1 MEFLK
6 RRISL
11 PYLTLI
17 IWFGLMPLSSIASA
31 ADSKKAP
38 APGRAMAQQAIKSRK
53 LWRTTDHTKHAVLQ
67 KDFKS
72 GEELTQACISCHSE
86 AEKQFHQ
93 TIHWT
98 WLADPSDKDRQY
110 GKAGNSFNNYCIS
123 TNKTKD
129 AGCLSCH
136 PGWGKSKETPVNCL
150 VCHSKT
156 SMNFDEAM
164 TDIQGFLADGDDES
178 KEMAAEIQA
187 ELRDAAQNI
196 GLPGRKNCGSCHF
209 YGGGGDGVK
218 HGDLDTS
225 LAKPSKTLDVH
236 MGTDGQNFTCTRCH
250 TTTLHDISGRVYTR
264 PAATD
269 RKSLVEDDLTT
280 KITCESCHTA
290 QPHKSGDKMNQ
301 HTDKVACQSCHISEF
316 ARVNPTKMSW
326 DWSKSGKL
334 KDGKKY
340 KTKDE
345 FGKFNYL
352 TIKGQMKWAKNVKP
366 EYAWYDG
373 VIKSV
378 TAKDKI
384 DPSGVVKVSWPEGDR
399 ENPNARIYPF
409 KVHRGNQPYDKV
421 NQTLLMP
428 LLSSKKGYWT
438 TLDWK
443 EALAIG
449 QKSMDLPFSGEFDFV
464 ETTYVF
470 PITHMVAPKDQSLS
484 CTECHSKSD
493 GRLANLKGFYMPGRD
508 GSKLLNVAGWGVV
521 LASLVG
527 VLIHALGRTFSRRNG
542 RKKEE

>member
-1 MEFLK
+1 MEITK
-6 RRISL
+6 RRDPL
-11 PYLTLI
+11 FKQTVFLI
-17 IWFGLMPLSSIASA
+17 CCLMLFAQYAIAAESTE
-31 ADSKKAP
+31 DQ
-38 APGRAMAQQAIKSRK
+38 APGRAMAQQATKAKK
-53 LWRTTDHTKHAVLQ
+53 LWRTTDHSKHEVLQ

-72 GEELTQACISCHSE
+72 GAEVTQACISCHSE
-86 AEKQFHQ
+86 AETQFHK

-98 WLADPSDKDRQY
+98 WLADPSDEDRQY

-123 TNKTKD
+123 TNKTVD

-136 PGWGKSKETPVNCL
+136 PGWGNSKESPVNCL
-150 VCHSKT
+150 VCHSK
-156 SMNFDEAM
+156 SNMNFDEAI
-164 TDIQGFLADGDDES
+164 TDIQGFLEDGDEES
-178 KEMAAEIQA
+178 KEIASEIQA
-187 ELRDAAQNI
+187 ELRDAAQDI

-225 LAKPSKTLDVH
+225 LVKPSKTLDVH
-236 MGTDGQNFTCTRCH
+236 MGVDGQDFTCTRCH

-269 RKSLVEDDLTT
+269 RKSLVEDDMTT

-290 QPHKSGDKMNQ
+290 QPHKSGQKMNQ

-345 FGKFNYL
+345 FGKFDYL
-352 TIKGQMKWAKNVKP
+352 SIKGQMKWAKNVKP
-366 EYAWYDG
+366 EYFWYNG

-384 DPSGVVKVSWPEGDR
+384 DPSGVPKVSWPVGDR
-399 ENPNARIYPF
+399 QDPNSRIYPF

-428 LLSSKKGYWT
+428 LLGSKKGYWN
-438 TLDWK
+438 TLDWN
-443 EALAIG
+443 EALTIG
-449 QKSMDLPFSGEFDFV
+449 QDSMGLPFSGEFDFV

-470 PITHMVAPKDQSLS
+470 PITHMVAPKDESLS
-484 CTECHSKSD
+484 CTECHSKTDS
-493 GRLANLKGFYMPGRD
+493 RLADLKGFYMPGRD
-508 GSKLLNVAGWGVV
+508 GSKLLNFAGWGIV
-521 LASLVG
+521 LGSLMG
-527 VLIHALGRTFSRRNG
+527 VLIHALGRMISRGNG
-542 RKKEE
+542 KKRR

>member
-1 MEFLK
+1 MEITK
-6 RRISL
+6 RRL
-11 PYLTLI
+11 PLFKPTVFL
-17 IWFGLMPLSSIASA
+17 FCCVMLLGQIAFA
-31 ADSKKAP
+31 AESKEEQ
-38 APGRAMAQQAIKSRK
+38 APGRAMAQQATKSKK
-53 LWRTTDHTKHAVLQ
+53 LWRTTDHSKHEVLQ

-72 GEELTQACISCHSE
+72 GKEVTQACISCHSE
-86 AEKQFHQ
+86 AETQFHQ

-123 TNKTKD
+123 TNKTDD

-136 PGWGKSKETPVNCL
+136 PGWGNSKESPVNCL
-150 VCHSKT
+150 VCHSK
-156 SMNFDEAM
+156 SNMNFDEAM
-164 TDIQGFLADGDDES
+164 TDIQGFLADGDEES
-178 KEMAAEIQA
+178 KEIAGEIQA
-187 ELRDAAQNI
+187 ELRDAAQDI

-225 LAKPSKTLDVH
+225 LTKPSKTLDVH
-236 MGTDGQNFTCTRCH
+236 MGVDGQNFNCTRCH
-250 TTTLHDISGRVYTR
+250 TTTLHNISGRVYTR

-269 RKSLVEDDLTT
+269 RKSLVEDDMTT

-290 QPHKSGDKMNQ
+290 QPHKSGQKMNQ

-345 FGKFNYL
+345 FGKFDYL

-366 EYAWYDG
+366 EYAWYNG

-384 DPSGVVKVSWPEGDR
+384 DPSGVPRVSWPKGDR
-399 ENPNARIYPF
+399 QDPDSRIYPF

-428 LLSSKKGYWT
+428 LLGSKKGYWT
-438 TLDWK
+438 TLDWN
-443 EALAIG
+443 EALTIG
-449 QKSMDLPFSGEFDFV
+449 QESMGLPFSGEFDFV

-484 CTECHSKSD
+484 CTECHSKTDS
-493 GRLANLKGFYMPGRD
+493 RLGNLKGFYMPGRD
-508 GSKLLNVAGWGVV
+508 GSKLLNYGGWAVV
-521 LASLVG
+521 LASLMG
-527 VLIHALGRTFSRRNG
+527 VLIHALGRIFSRGNG
-542 RKKEE
+542 RKKD